1 MKEAAQQRAAR
12 AKKAMAAR
20 KEAEKERQK
29 REAILAKQKA
39 LAEKADKEDRKAEK
53 NRRKNLVVIAASVH
67 FLAFIKR
74 KSSYNEEVEK
84 NMIFLSTSIL
94 FLREQQHEK

>member
-1 MKEAAQQRAAR
+1 MNEAAQQRAAR

-39 LAEKADKEDRKAEK
+39 LAEKAAKEDRKAEK
-53 NRRKNLVVIAASVH
+53 KPKKNLVVIAASGH

-84 NMIFLSTSIL
+84 NMIFLSISIL

>member
-39 LAEKADKEDRKAEK
+39 FAEKADKEDRKAEK
-53 NRRKNLVVIAASVH
+53 KPKKKSGGHRGFWS
-67 FLAFIKR
+67 FLGFHK
-74 KSSYNEEVEK
+74 KKKYNEEVEK
-84 NMIFLSTSIL
+84 NMVFISTSIL

>member
-1 MKEAAQQRAAR
+1 MNEAAQQRAAR

-39 LAEKADKEDRKAEK
+39 LAEKAAKEDRKAEK
-53 NRRKNLVVIAASVH
+53 KPKKKSGGH

>member
-1 MKEAAQQRAAR
+1 MNEAAQQRAAR
-12 AKKAMAAR
+12 AKRQWQPEKR
-20 KEAEKERQK
+20 LEKERQK
-29 REAILAKQKA
+29 REAILAKQKV
-39 LAEKADKEDRKAEK
+39 LAEKAAKEDRKAEK
-53 NRRKNLVVIAASVH
+53 KPKKNLVVIAASGH

-84 NMIFLSTSIL
+84 NMIFLSISIL

>member
-1 MKEAAQQRAAR
+1 MNEAAQQRAAR
-12 AKKAMAAR
+12 AKKAMVAR

-29 REAILAKQKA
+29 RGQFSPSKKYLLKRLPKKIEKQK
-39 LAEKADKEDRKAEK
+39 R
-53 NRRKNLVVIAASVH
+53 NRRKNLVVIAASGH

>member
-39 LAEKADKEDRKAEK
+39 LAEKAAKEDRKAEK
-53 NRRKNLVVIAASVH
+53 KPKKKSGGHRGFWS
-67 FLAFIKR
+67 FLTLIKR
-74 KSSYNEEVEK
+74 KSNYNEEVEK

>member
-39 LAEKADKEDRKAEK
+39 LAEKAAKEDRKAEK
-53 NRRKNLVVIAASVH
+53 KPKKNLVVIVASGH

>member
-39 LAEKADKEDRKAEK
+39 LAEKAAKEDRKAEK
-53 NRRKNLVVIAASVH
+53 KPKKKSGGHRGFWS
-67 FLAFIKR
+67 FLGFHKR

-84 NMIFLSTSIL
+84 NMIFLSISIL

>member
-1 MKEAAQQRAAR
+1 MNEAAQQRAAR

-20 KEAEKERQK
+20 KKSGKSGRQFSPSKKYLLKRLPKKIEKQK
-29 REAILAKQKA
+29 R
-39 LAEKADKEDRKAEK
+39 
-53 NRRKNLVVIAASVH
+53 NRRKNLVVIAASGH

-84 NMIFLSTSIL
+84 NMIFLSISIL